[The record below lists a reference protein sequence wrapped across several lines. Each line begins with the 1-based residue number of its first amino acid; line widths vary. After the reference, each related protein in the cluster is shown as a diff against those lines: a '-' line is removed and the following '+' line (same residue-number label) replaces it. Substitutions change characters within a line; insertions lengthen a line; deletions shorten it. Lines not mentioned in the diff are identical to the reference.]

1 MNDSSDEIHLTKL
14 EQVLALG
21 IVGCLLLATW
31 ELCHLLND
39 TWFPTWVAQNEFV
52 HKRIIYYGVAFV
64 VAIPVLLVSAR
75 TAFAVGRFAT
85 TIIRALLW
93 YGVILLLTAIAVF
106 VFDCLPEV
114 VAGISG
120 AVVCAVAIYF
130 VQRKFFTRERIARLR
145 LQRGRCQGCDA
156 PLHGDAA
163 FCSACGRRVGQS
175 CPSCS
180 APVRLPDPF
189 CWKCGQKIT
198 THDA

>member
-14 EQVLALG
+14 EKVFALG

-31 ELCHLLND
+31 ELCHLLAD
-39 TWFPTWVAQNEFV
+39 TWFPTWVAENKFV
-52 HKRIIYYGVAFV
+52 HSRIIYYGVAFG
-64 VAIPVLLVSAR
+64 VAIPVVIIAAR
-75 TAFAVGRFAT
+75 MAFLVGRFAT

-120 AVVCAVAIYF
+120 AIVFAAAIYF

-145 LQRGRCQGCDA
+145 LQRGRCLTCDA
-156 PLHGDAA
+156 PLHSDAE
-163 FCSACGRRVGQS
+163 FCSACGHRVGQNCSS
-175 CPSCS
+175 CAS
-180 APVRLPDPF
+180 PVRLADPF
-189 CWKCGQKIT
+189 CWKCGQKVT
-198 THDA
+198 PQ